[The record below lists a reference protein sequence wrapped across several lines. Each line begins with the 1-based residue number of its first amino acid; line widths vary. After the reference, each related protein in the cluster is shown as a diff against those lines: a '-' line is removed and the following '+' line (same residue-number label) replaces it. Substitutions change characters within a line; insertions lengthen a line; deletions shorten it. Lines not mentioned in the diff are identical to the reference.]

1 MRECKG
7 CYIWRLMVY
16 ETALYVSKGRGLEY
30 SMDIALSFGSEG
42 RGAVWVWHDGDGW
55 MTFIVRNVFQRN
67 FCRSAAVVGC
77 FGCGIS
83 GAEQG
88 PATLTSETRRR
99 RRTRNRKY

>member
-1 MRECKG
+1 
-7 CYIWRLMVY
+7 MVY

-83 GAEQG
+83 GPEQV
-88 PATLTSETRRR
+88 ASTVTSETRRR
-99 RRTRNRKY
+99 RRRGNCKY